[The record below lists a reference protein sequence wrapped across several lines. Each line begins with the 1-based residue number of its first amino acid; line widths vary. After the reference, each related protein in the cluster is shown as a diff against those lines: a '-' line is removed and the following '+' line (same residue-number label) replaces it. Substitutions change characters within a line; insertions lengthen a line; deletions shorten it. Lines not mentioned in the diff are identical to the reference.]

1 MDSKAKFGDI
11 IQTNRELSSAA
22 RVAVKEVLDVK
33 KGERVLIVT
42 NPEMNV
48 SNISMAV
55 YDAVIDAKGV
65 PVLCVQPYK
74 TQLDFAEPSVVKA
87 IESNPDIAI
96 SLSAEKLGKDGA
108 AMANPHKAGDKT
120 YDNTFSYLM
129 AVKKMRSFWSPS
141 VTMEMFAKTVPID
154 YRALRHDCK
163 NLKESL
169 DKAISA
175 RITTKAGTDI
185 TIGLNGR
192 LTHVDDGDFRRP
204 GTGGNLPAGE
214 VYISPELGKS
224 KGTIVF
230 DGSISVTNGDVVT
243 KEPVVVTVEGGFVTT
258 IEGGREAD
266 ALREAIENGEKSPGV
281 WASEGKIASNLVAE
295 YKRNARN
302 LGELGIGL
310 NRAAEIIGNM
320 LEDEKVYSTCHI
332 AIGSNYDD
340 DANAMT
346 HLDCL
351 VKKPTIELA
360 YSNGAKKT
368 VMEAGA
374 LVSR

>member
-1 MDSKAKFGDI
+1 MDAKAKFGDFT
-11 IQTNRELSSAA
+11 QTNRELTSAA
-22 RVAVKEVLDVK
+22 RVAVNEVLEVR
-33 KGERVLIVT
+33 KGEKVLIIT

-48 SNISMAV
+48 YTISMAV
-55 YDAVIDAKGV
+55 YDAIIESKGV
-65 PVLCVQPYK
+65 PVLCTQPYK
-74 TQLDFAEPSVVKA
+74 TQLDFAEQSVVQA
-87 IESNPDIAI
+87 IAANPDVAI
-96 SLSAEKLGKDGA
+96 SLSAEKLGKDGP
-108 AMANPHKAGDKT
+108 AMANPHKLGDKT
-120 YDNTFSYLM
+120 FDSTFNYLM
-129 AVKKMRSFWSPS
+129 AAKRMRSFWSPS

-154 YRALRHDCK
+154 YKALRHDCK
-163 NLKESL
+163 NLKDSM
-169 DKAISA
+169 DKATSA

-185 TIGLNGR
+185 TIGLKGR

-214 VYISPELGKS
+214 VYISPELGTS

-243 KEPVVVTVEGGFVTT
+243 KEPVVVGVECGFVTS

-266 ALREAIENGEKSPGV
+266 ALREAIENGERSPGV
-281 WASEGKIASNLVAE
+281 WASEGKIAANLVAD
-295 YKRNARN
+295 YKKNARN

-310 NRAAEIIGNM
+310 NRAAEIVGNM